1 MCGRFTLHT
10 SLKKIEET
18 FKVEPSDVTLPP
30 SYNIAPTQDVLTV
43 VQRDGLNILMAM
55 RWGLIPFWSKDPKI
69 GNRMINARA
78 DRVTESSAFKR
89 PLKSQRCLVV
99 ADGFYEWRKL
109 DGKKVPMYI
118 HLKSN
123 EPFGFAGLY
132 DTWRASDGEP
142 VTSCTIIT
150 TDANELVA
158 PIHERMPVIIP
169 KRQYQSWL
177 DPELQDVVKLVSL
190 LSPLPARQ
198 MQAYEVSRLVNA
210 PANNAP
216 ECIAPVAEA

>member
-1 MCGRFTLHT
+1 MNQIVIAFDKEPDTLNPYATHV
-10 SLKKIEET
+10 LAAKEIDV
-18 FKVEPSDVTLPP
+18 VEGFHVTNDKMEYIPRE
-30 SYNIAPTQDVLTV
+30 
-43 VQRDGLNILMAM
+43 VQR
-55 RWGLIPFWSKDPKI
+55 
-69 GNRMINARA
+69 
-78 DRVTESSAFKR
+78 
-89 PLKSQRCLVV
+89 
-99 ADGFYEWRKL
+99 
-109 DGKKVPMYI
+109 VPT
-118 HLKSN
+118 LSN
-123 EPFGFAGLY
+123 AGLTLTAGKMTV
-132 DTWRASDGEP
+132 TWRLKPGLKWSDGEP

-177 DPELQDVVKLVSL
+177 NPELQDVVKLVSL